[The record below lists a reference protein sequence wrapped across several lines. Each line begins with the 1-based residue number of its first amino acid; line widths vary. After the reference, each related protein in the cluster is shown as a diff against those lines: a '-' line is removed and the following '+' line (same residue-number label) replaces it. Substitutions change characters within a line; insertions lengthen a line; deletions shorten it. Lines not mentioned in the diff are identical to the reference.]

1 MLPFEA
7 TNAQKR
13 AAAEAIK
20 DMSAGGQPMSRLL
33 QGDVGSGKTAVAA
46 AVCHTAAKNGIQSA
60 LMAPTEILAEQHF
73 RSFTELLEPCGIRV
87 GLLTGSMTAAQKRNV
102 RELAALGMIDV
113 LIGTHALISDGV
125 EFASLGLVITDEQHR
140 FGVNQRGALAA
151 KGNNP
156 HVLVMSATPIP
167 RTLALIIYGDLDIS
181 VLDEMPKGRIPVS
194 TYFVD
199 GGKRERAYNFVKKHV
214 ADGYQGYVICPLVE
228 EGENS
233 GDMKAAQNYA
243 ENLTEG
249 YPNGCRVGLLH
260 GRMKG
265 AEKDSVMQAF
275 AAGELDVLVSTTV
288 VEVGVNVPNAVIMII
303 ENAERFGLSQ
313 LHQLRGRVGRGS
325 VQSYCILISDAKN
338 DAAVSRLKIM
348 CGTND
353 GFVIAN
359 EDLKQRGPGDF
370 FGSRQHGLPDMKIA
384 NMMTDMQIFTMAQE
398 AAKEILSKDPDLKH
412 RENLGLSGEVSSLF
426 SSERAMN

>member
-1 MLPFEA
+1 
-7 TNAQKR
+7 
-13 AAAEAIK
+13 
-20 DMSAGGQPMSRLL
+20 MSADGQPMSRLL

-46 AVCHTAAKNGIQSA
+46 AICHTAAKNGLQSA

-73 RSFTELLEPCGIRV
+73 RSFAQLLEPCGIRV
-87 GLLTGSMTAAQKRNV
+87 GLLTGSMTAAQKRKV
-102 RELAALGMIDV
+102 RELAALGQTDV
-113 LIGTHALISDGV
+113 LIGTHALLSDGV

-151 KGNNP
+151 KGDNP

-181 VLDEMPKGRIPVS
+181 VLDEMPKGRVPIE

-199 GGKRERAYNFVKKHV
+199 GGKRERAYRFVRKHV
-214 ADGYQGYVICPLVE
+214 DEGRQGYVICPLVE

-233 GDMKAAQNYA
+233 GEMKAAMEYA
-243 ENLTEG
+243 RNLSEG
-249 YPNGCRVGLLH
+249 YLKGCRVGLLH

-275 AAGELDVLVSTTV
+275 ASGELDVLVSTTV

-338 DAAVSRLKIM
+338 DAAVSRLRLM
-348 CGTND
+348 SHTND
-353 GFVIAN
+353 GFAIAN

-370 FGSRQHGLPDMKIA
+370 FGSRQHGLPEMKIA
-384 NMMTDMQIFTMAQE
+384 DMMTDMQIFTLAQE
-398 AAKEILSKDPDLKH
+398 AAKDILAQDPDLQT
-412 RENLGLSGEVSSLF
+412 RENDGLRGEVSRLF
-426 SSERAMN
+426 DPERAMN